1 MLCLTS
7 VWVHREDESTLHQL
21 PLPAENWR
29 QGSLFPGDE
38 KGRIRVAA
46 LQYKEPWACYER
58 PQVWGPEPQYMTNM
72 TIKSLNLTELELLT
86 GQVKIIPTTKVV
98 ASINEIPCR
107 KAVYKLP
114 RSMQVEGIILAT
126 ASQHST
132 IIQPLQR
139 HPINSSSPS
148 NK

>member
-1 MLCLTS
+1 MVCLTS
-7 VWVHREDESTLHQL
+7 VWIHREDESTLHWL

-29 QGSLFPGDE
+29 QGSLFPADE
-38 KGRIRVAA
+38 KGRISVAA
-46 LQYKEPWACYER
+46 SYQEPWTCYER
-58 PQVWGPEPQYMTNM
+58 PQVWGPEPQHMTNM
-72 TIKSLNLTELELLT
+72 TINSLNLTELELLI

-126 ASQHST
+126 AS
-132 IIQPLQR
+132 
-139 HPINSSSPS
+139 
-148 NK
+148 